1 MLNCEYCDYF
11 KMLHHS
17 SDNNSKTA
25 ACEFSN
31 FIFTRDV
38 GEYDIE
44 PPCSNMSYQTYL
56 DRINNKNEK
65 AKGNC
70 IQYTINKENS
80 EKIGA

>member
-11 KMLHHS
+11 KMHHHS
-17 SDNNSKTA
+17 DNKLKTA
-25 ACEFSN
+25 ACEFTN

-38 GEYDIE
+38 SEYDIE

-56 DRINNKNEK
+56 ERQNNKNEK
-65 AKGNC
+65 PKENC